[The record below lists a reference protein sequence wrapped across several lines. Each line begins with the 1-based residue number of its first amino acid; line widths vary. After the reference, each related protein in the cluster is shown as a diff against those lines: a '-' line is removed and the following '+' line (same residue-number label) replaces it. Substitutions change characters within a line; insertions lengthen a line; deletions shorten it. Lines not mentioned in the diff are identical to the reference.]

1 MVSERARAALSHAK
15 RFGMSLDGIRGVD
28 YGFVYEGGQR
38 TQKQGFRFHVARKK
52 PLTEIAKHQ
61 VVPKKLAGFPCD
73 VLQAEYALHNGLNP
87 RDRIDPI
94 QPGISIGNLER
105 RTTGTLGAIVRDRV
119 SNQPCILSNW
129 HILVA
134 STTPQTG
141 SAIGQP
147 GPEHFGM
154 ETPPTV
160 AQLTRWSD
168 LAHGIDAAIAKIDEG
183 VNCLP
188 RFFGLNLLPAGVKEP
203 ALGMR
208 VYKYGAVSELT
219 YAIVDGVGGAFVMDY
234 TRFGDKVRWMDG
246 YRLVVDPNHQE
257 DEISLDGDSGAVW
270 ISEEDQKAVALHFGG
285 EDGLGPLAEY
295 ALAHSLPRALHLL
308 NVELVVT

>member
-1 MVSERARAALSHAK
+1 MDSERARLALSQAK
-15 RFGMSLDGIRGVD
+15 RFGMSLHGIRGID
-28 YGFVYEGGQR
+28 YGFVYEGGKR
-38 TQKQGFRFHVARKK
+38 TQKQGLRFHVARKK
-52 PLTEIAKHQ
+52 PLSEIAAHQ

-73 VLQAEYALHNGLNP
+73 VLQAEYDPHNGLNP

-94 QPGISIGNLER
+94 QPGISIGNLQR
-105 RTTGTLGAIVRDRV
+105 RTTGTLGAIVRDKL

-134 STTPQTG
+134 STTPQAG

-147 GPEHFGM
+147 GPDHFGM
-154 ETPPTV
+154 ATPPTV

-183 VNCLP
+183 VNYLP
-188 RFFGLNLLPAGVKEP
+188 QFFGLNLVPAGIKEP
-203 ALGMR
+203 ILGMR
-208 VYKYGAVSELT
+208 LYKYGAVSELT
-219 YAIVDGVGGAFVMDY
+219 YAIVDGVGGAYVMDY

-246 YRLVVDPNHQE
+246 LRLIVDPDHKE
-257 DEISLDGDSGAVW
+257 DEISLDGDSGSVW
-270 ISEEDQKAVALHFGG
+270 VSQDDHHAVALHFGG

-295 ALAHSLPRALHLL
+295 ALVHSLPRALHLL
-308 NVELVVT
+308 NVELVVS